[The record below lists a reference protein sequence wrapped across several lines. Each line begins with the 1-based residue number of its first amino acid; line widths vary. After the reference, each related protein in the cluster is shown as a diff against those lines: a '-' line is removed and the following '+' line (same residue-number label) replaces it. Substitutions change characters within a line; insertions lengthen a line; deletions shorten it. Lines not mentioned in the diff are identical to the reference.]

1 MGHTYA
7 SVHLHV
13 VFGTRERQRT
23 IGAQW
28 RQRLYE
34 YMAGVARKEFGRAI
48 SVGGADDHVHGLL
61 SVGTDISIGEAM
73 SKWKSLSSG
82 WVHKTF
88 PAVSDFGW
96 QTGYGVFSVSRSSV
110 EKVTRYIEDQ
120 EKHHKRQ
127 TFQEELA
134 ALLDRHGIAYD
145 PAHLLD

>member
-13 VFGTRERQRT
+13 VFSTRERQRV
-23 IGAQW
+23 IGAQL

-48 SVGGADDHVHGLL
+48 VVGGTDDHVHGLL
-61 SVGTDISIGEAM
+61 SVSTDISIGEAM

-88 PAVSDFGW
+88 PAMTNFGW
-96 QTGYGVFSVSRSSV
+96 QTGYGVFSVSLSRV
-110 EKVTRYIEDQ
+110 DKVTQYIEDQ
-120 EKHHKRQ
+120 VEHHRRY

-134 ALLDRHGIAYD
+134 ALLKRHGIAYD
-145 PAHLLD
+145 AAHLMA